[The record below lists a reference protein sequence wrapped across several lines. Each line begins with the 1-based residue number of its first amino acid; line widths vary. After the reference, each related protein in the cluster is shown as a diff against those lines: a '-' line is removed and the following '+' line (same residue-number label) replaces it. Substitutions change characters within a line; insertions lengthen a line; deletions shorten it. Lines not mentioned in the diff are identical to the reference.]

1 MSGPTGFGGH
11 QGQSRSPHVAAS
23 DEAPRSRTLMGTG
36 AASEAEGERGSTWGQ
51 GDAAIRGGSVWQR
64 GMEVV
69 QTDRARPG
77 VRREKDVPGEGHQ
90 ARRVR
95 GEELTESGGLVN
107 SVTKDRN
114 VEATVRDEE
123 GDASSGLRRSS
134 RAKSSWTP
142 FPKEDCCARR
152 RSLGE
157 LSRSAELQELPPL
170 GCYCAE
176 GCTGVDNGGC
186 RNRAPVFTT
195 ENWVHMTKGRG
206 LDPSPQCL
214 RAKRDIPAGTLI
226 TLFGGVTLQAWTQE
240 EMYESFTTMH
250 SFQHDTIG
258 EEKFQYSVMVGSEQD
273 RGSLAWLV
281 PVNDF
286 KLLHRLLGKK
296 ARASKS
302 DRELKILTEES
313 RASRG
318 LGQYAQH
325 TCCSTHS
332 NSHLFPIFVSR
343 EEDAED
349 NIRQRRDGDWMQLQ
363 GVALRSDR
371 LIQRGEE
378 ISFGYVG
385 SGRSGHF
392 RRVFDCACCWC
403 TGRCNKKTHTSEQGW
418 LNTLEQIE
426 VEQPLKDLREMERQL
441 VTDKGSLPGLRRA
454 FPVSEK
460 RTRPGRKVA
469 AEMVTVWGG
478 SGMKLPL
485 NELYNI
491 DNMKG
496 WLSGIVLNELL
507 VCILHGKTAAWG
519 LSPHQREGVAMWS
532 TREWDTLSRE
542 CDRYTTNPNAN
553 AWQNFKAEMRLRPAF
568 QLPEGRHIKMVCCPV
583 HFKSHWLWALLL
595 LDERVGIIL
604 DPLVSHAG
612 HKGHKEIFRKIW
624 LWREAVVSNDIAP
637 QPPPPIVISLEE
649 GRRRRVMDFLEMGGS
664 GSVSE
669 TQKKA
674 WVTNIWTVP
683 QQRDGSAC
691 GVYLLATAAATSL
704 ALTYRQQL
712 S

>member
-1 MSGPTGFGGH
+1 
-11 QGQSRSPHVAAS
+11 
-23 DEAPRSRTLMGTG
+23 
-36 AASEAEGERGSTWGQ
+36 
-51 GDAAIRGGSVWQR
+51 
-64 GMEVV
+64 
-69 QTDRARPG
+69 
-77 VRREKDVPGEGHQ
+77 
-90 ARRVR
+90 
-95 GEELTESGGLVN
+95 
-107 SVTKDRN
+107 
-114 VEATVRDEE
+114 
-123 GDASSGLRRSS
+123 
-134 RAKSSWTP
+134 
-142 FPKEDCCARR
+142 
-152 RSLGE
+152 
-157 LSRSAELQELPPL
+157 
-170 GCYCAE
+170 
-176 GCTGVDNGGC
+176 
-186 RNRAPVFTT
+186 
-195 ENWVHMTKGRG
+195 
-206 LDPSPQCL
+206 
-214 RAKRDIPAGTLI
+214 
-226 TLFGGVTLQAWTQE
+226 
-240 EMYESFTTMH
+240 MYESFTTMH

-349 NIRQRRDGDWMQLQ
+349 NSRQRKDGDWMQLQ

-454 FPVSEK
+454 FPGSEK

-507 VCILHGKTAAWG
+507 ACILHGKTAAWG

-568 QLPEGRHIKMVCCPV
+568 HLPEGRHIKMVC
-583 HFKSHWLWALLL
+583 
-595 LDERVGIIL
+595 
-604 DPLVSHAG
+604 
-612 HKGHKEIFRKIW
+612 
-624 LWREAVVSNDIAP
+624 
-637 QPPPPIVISLEE
+637 
-649 GRRRRVMDFLEMGGS
+649 
-664 GSVSE
+664 
-669 TQKKA
+669 
-674 WVTNIWTVP
+674 
-683 QQRDGSAC
+683 
-691 GVYLLATAAATSL
+691 
-704 ALTYRQQL
+704 
-712 S
+712 